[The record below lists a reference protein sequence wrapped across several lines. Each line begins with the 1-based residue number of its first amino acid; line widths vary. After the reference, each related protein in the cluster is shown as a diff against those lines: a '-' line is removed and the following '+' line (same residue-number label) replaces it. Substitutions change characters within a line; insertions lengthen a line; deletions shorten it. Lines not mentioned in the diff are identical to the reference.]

1 MALLLLLSLENLL
14 HVQHECLLVLDTN
27 YFQSFCSLAIHVMVF
42 HRTKASNLGG
52 NQFIEVFLLWV
63 MFWFHVEEYP
73 ALVSKSW
80 HVFLID
86 YNLWEVILP
95 SACMLSVPQRARW
108 TTRNSTRF
116 TGKSHQVLGLPSS
129 AAQTSPISSEIQ
141 TNTWRGCSSYVQ
153 NSIKCE
159 GFMN

>member
-1 MALLLLLSLENLL
+1 MCNMNVFLYSIQIIFSLFAAWLFMSWFFIEQKLL
-14 HVQHECLLVLDTN
+14 
-27 YFQSFCSLAIHVMVF
+27 IW
-42 HRTKASNLGG
+42 GG

-95 SACMLSVPQRARW
+95 SACMLSVPQRARR

-116 TGKSHQVLGLPSS
+116 TGKSHQVLGLLSS

>member
-1 MALLLLLSLENLL
+1 MALLLLLSLENSL
-14 HVQHECLLVLDTN
+14 HVQHECLLVFDTN
-27 YFQSFCSLAIHVMVF
+27 YFQSFCSLALHVMVF

-52 NQFIEVFLLWV
+52 QSVYWSFSFMGYV
-63 MFWFHVEEYP
+63 
-73 ALVSKSW
+73 LVSCRRISSPSFKILTCI
-80 HVFLID
+80 LID